1 MLKYPLAVFLDTN
14 IFILAKYDFSDKGI
28 LNTFSNF
35 VTAGKIKL
43 YISSIVKGEVENH
56 ISDEISK
63 IYNSFKKS
71 RSSTF
76 ETVSENYLS
85 QWEFSYLFNKTD
97 KKQMLSKMLAD
108 FEIFLQDT
116 NAVMLDCTNVDCNQ
130 IIYDYFEGN
139 PPFANSDKK
148 KFEFPDAIMI
158 AKLKMVFSEENS
170 VIVVSND
177 NKFREAIQDHNG
189 IKTFES
195 LKEVFDLINKEQEK
209 TYTNIIQFL
218 SQGSTHAELC
228 KEIQVALENK
238 NLDIDGLDCDRKG
251 YCEGYDYEE
260 VYIDSIENVD
270 FEFKSVDEITVNT
283 VKITVTATS
292 LISAICSFFDIDN
305 SIWDSEEKE
314 YVYSEWIS
322 VYEKHEPK
330 FESEFT
336 FEIDNKLED
345 EGISLELKTVD
356 FDLTLNQNTRISRE
370 VIPSSDPAEDA
381 KAEEMEAMEEYYR
394 H

>member
-1 MLKYPLAVFLDTN
+1 
-14 IFILAKYDFSDKGI
+14 
-28 LNTFSNF
+28 
-35 VTAGKIKL
+35 
-43 YISSIVKGEVENH
+43 
-56 ISDEISK
+56 
-63 IYNSFKKS
+63 
-71 RSSTF
+71 
-76 ETVSENYLS
+76 
-85 QWEFSYLFNKTD
+85 
-97 KKQMLSKMLAD
+97 MLSKMLAD

-336 FEIDNKLED
+336 FEIDN
-345 EGISLELKTVD
+345 
-356 FDLTLNQNTRISRE
+356 
-370 VIPSSDPAEDA
+370 
-381 KAEEMEAMEEYYR
+381 
-394 H
+394 